1 MKTFCPH
8 CGILYDIDEK
18 YTGKSI
24 TCQRCSSDFIVYPA
38 NDGSGN
44 NRSPKPSVPPSAPAA
59 SSRLTTCPDC
69 GQSVSVRASS
79 CPHCGAPLN
88 APMPPVYPQQ
98 QSAPQPPVYPQQQSA
113 PMADVSQQGVFT
125 KNIATLE
132 RNKIADIC
140 GAILVI
146 LTFLFFMLG
155 TDAAVEESYKFYL
168 IGFITLICAIGCF
181 AGFRTISCTRCGYHG
196 RALQHGGPNG
206 CAFILLL
213 CIGIVPGLIYMF
225 AVPTHYKCPNCG
237 QEAFK

>member
-8 CGILYDIDEK
+8 CGILYDISEN

-24 TCQRCSSDFIVYPA
+24 TCRRCSSDFIVYPA
-38 NDGSGN
+38 NDGAGN
-44 NRSPKPSVPPSAPAA
+44 NRAPKPPVPPPSAPAA

-69 GQSVSVRASS
+69 GQSVSLRASS

-88 APMPPVYPQQ
+88 AP
-98 QSAPQPPVYPQQQSA
+98 QPPVYPQQQYA
-113 PMADVSQQGVFT
+113 PMPNASQQGVFT

-132 RNKIADIC
+132 HNPIADIF
-140 GAILVI
+140 GSILLIISFILLVI
-146 LTFLFFMLG
+146 GINSGYQFILM
-155 TDAAVEESYKFYL
+155 S
-168 IGFITLICAIGCF
+168 FITLICAIGCF
-181 AGFRTISCTRCGYHG
+181 AGFRTIMCSRCGYHG
-196 RALQHGGPNG
+196 RPIQYGGPNG